1 MFWPLHFAWKYFLI
15 NSKWVVIKKW
25 RIPEKEEKTASCVLE
40 NFCEIFVSS
49 TEFCHRNYSHKLK
62 LIWFCMTCCSDKVM
76 LQRQFFENT
85 CNSPV
90 HTKQFVAATSPWDIA
105 TTCHLV
111 CSNITRHNYKKLL
124 ATGIWPVKH
133 SLSFLLIDSVGI
145 RVLLYHLLT
154 TWMVLVTH
162 ALHFLEAS
170 SLLMWK
176 PLRIAFFLL
185 KRWYSM
191 AKHTLESY
199 GRSSRHYP
207 YPTSISYISI
217 PNAHQSTALLCP
229 LLWII
234 SGARYS
240 GVPHKVHVLKRKL
253 KKCNTLK

>member
-1 MFWPLHFAWKYFLI
+1 M
-15 NSKWVVIKKW
+15 
-25 RIPEKEEKTASCVLE
+25 
-40 NFCEIFVSS
+40 
-49 TEFCHRNYSHKLK
+49 
-62 LIWFCMTCCSDKVM
+62 
-76 LQRQFFENT
+76 
-85 CNSPV
+85 
-90 HTKQFVAATSPWDIA
+90 
-105 TTCHLV
+105 
-111 CSNITRHNYKKLL
+111 
-124 ATGIWPVKH
+124 
-133 SLSFLLIDSVGI
+133 

-253 KKCNTLK
+253 KNVTHWNKLLYSHFLQFINLPSKSIRTVGNYSLFAANPQDHVHITYLSWTSLANPKSVSLTCPSLSRRIFSGFKSRYTILLWWR